1 MKKFISQF
9 LINLRKINLIRK
21 IFKASGIIKL
31 YDWLSMPKR
40 YSYIFKI
47 INEIKPIN
55 IMEIGT
61 WNGKKAKKMIA
72 IAKKYNNFKAITY
85 YGFDIFENMTDEKFT
100 VEVAKMPPSQKK
112 VEEALKKT
120 GINIKLYKG
129 DTIYVL
135 PKVIKILPKM
145 DFIFIDG
152 GHSVKTIIND
162 WNYAKELMH
171 VKTVVI
177 FDDYWNRNDA
187 GAKPIVDKIDRKK
200 YEVEIIPIQDE
211 FKKKW
216 GILKINLVKVKKIK
230 I

>member
-1 MKKFISQF
+1 MKLINYIKKFCK
-9 LINLRKINLIRK
+9 LIGFVR
-21 IFKASGIIKL
+21 L
-31 YDWLSMPKR
+31 YDMLTTPKR
-40 YSYIFKI
+40 YSQIFKVMDD
-47 INEIKPIN
+47 IKPQN

-61 WNGKKAKKMIA
+61 WNGKRAYQMIKY
-72 IAKKYNNFKAITY
+72 AKKYYPVNKITY
-85 YGFDIFENMTDEKFT
+85 YGFDIFENMTKDMHEKEISKIPPNLKD
-100 VEVAKMPPSQKK
+100 VELFLQKTK
-112 VEEALKKT
+112 VS
-120 GINIKLYKG
+120 IKLFKG
-129 DTIYVL
+129 NTIEIL
-135 PKVIKILPKM
+135 PKAANHLPKM

-152 GHSVKTIIND
+152 GHSIKTIIND

-187 GAKPIVDKIDRKK
+187 GAKSIVDKIDRKK